1 MHNMANSPNL
11 LDILYK
17 NMMLYTSENYVQAM
31 KFPHDPDYQE
41 KIRTTKECHVI
52 KRLGGNRQ
60 IKLRSDWE
68 EVKENIMMIALRAKF
83 DQYPELKQ
91 LLLST
96 VGNNIVEH
104 TENDSYWGDGGDGS
118 GLNRLGILLVELREN
133 YLNDD
138 KLFRSLSVELTIL
151 RLKFSSKGFL
161 SILKAGN

>member
-1 MHNMANSPNL
+1 MTIYFYRKSDAYGEFSNFARYPIIIDNVVW
-11 LDILYK
+11 D
-17 NMMLYTSENYVQAM
+17 TSEHYFQAM

-41 KIRTTKECHVI
+41 KIRTTKICSDI
-52 KRLGGNRQ
+52 KKLGGNRQ

-96 VGNNIVEH
+96 VGNSIVEH

-138 KLFRSLSVELTIL
+138 KSA
-151 RLKFSSKGFL
+151 K
-161 SILKAGN
+161 